1 MTNITDRLFIR
12 SFQNIMKKHPGSAGK
27 KLIGGIYEW

>member
-1 MTNITDRLFIR
+1 MTTITDRLIIR
-12 SFQNIMKKHPGSAGK
+12 SFQNIMKKDPGSAGK